1 MNESTDDA
9 ANERHV
15 AFISGNVRLDIVV
28 TQMGEKEWSLSV
40 INERGI
46 FSTWWEFL
54 ECPDIAIR
62 TALNAIQDEGIEEF
76 TTIEGFEYL
85 DGRHEDV

>member
-1 MNESTDDA
+1 MNESMDDA
-9 ANERHV
+9 PNERHV

-46 FSTWWEFL
+46 FSTWWEYF
-54 ECPDIAIR
+54 ECPDTAIR
-62 TALNAIQDEGIEEF
+62 TALNEIQEENIEEF
-76 TTIEGFEYL
+76 TNIEGFEYL
-85 DGRHEDV
+85 DERHEDV